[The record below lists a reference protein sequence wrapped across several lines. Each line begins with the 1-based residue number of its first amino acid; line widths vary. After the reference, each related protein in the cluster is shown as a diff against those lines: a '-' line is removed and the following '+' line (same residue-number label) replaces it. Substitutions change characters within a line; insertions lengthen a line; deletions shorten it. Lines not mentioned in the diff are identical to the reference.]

1 MTFENLQK
9 RVALLPNEIQYNIM
23 SYSYSH
29 QTPLLCRDIRD
40 YYVTLKETYQCYYN
54 TFIGEWGDSEPEEK
68 NWLIND
74 IYNYMNDYY
83 PMCLGYR
90 ENFRGI
96 IERSFVYRY
105 WSNKGLENTLDK
117 FLYKLNKKGVDCEI
131 NLVWG
136 LLTPEEREYFMYY
149 SVNSIDITG
158 NVLIAEN
165 LIEAEGEEED
175 WDF

>member
-1 MTFENLQK
+1 
-9 RVALLPNEIQYNIM
+9 
-23 SYSYSH
+23 
-29 QTPLLCRDIRD
+29 
-40 YYVTLKETYQCYYN
+40 
-54 TFIGEWGDSEPEEK
+54 
-68 NWLIND
+68 
-74 IYNYMNDYY
+74 MNDYY

-105 WSNKGLENTLDK
+105 WSNRTSENTLDK